1 MSFKRIPPVKPCFPK
16 EDVELIKREVEKIL
30 NSGMLTLGEYTRQFE
45 TEFAKLCD
53 VRHAVAVSSG
63 TSALEIALR
72 TIGLRRGDEVLV
84 PTNTFSAS
92 AAVVVLAG
100 GRPVFTDVDEE
111 SLCMNS
117 ENVQRFLTNRTK
129 GVIAVH
135 IGGLVCPEINEIKE
149 LCKDHNL
156 FLIED
161 AAHAQGSVLDKKRS
175 GSFGDAGCFS
185 FYPTKIVTTGE
196 GGMITTERGDIAEK
210 AMVLRDQGKESFN
223 SNVIVEVGYNWRID
237 EISAAI
243 GLTQVRRLPE
253 FIRQRNEIA
262 SYYDKE
268 LSNFSGIKPLR
279 IPKNAVTNYYKY
291 IAFLSPGIS
300 RDDFKQKL
308 RDRGVRPSGE
318 VYWPPL
324 HRQPIYKRLLKIEEG
339 DFPVAED
346 VCRRIVCLPI
356 YSQMSLEEARY
367 VVEKVKEVLS
377 LLSED

>member
-16 EDVELIKREVEKIL
+16 EDIELIQKEVEKIL
-30 NSGMLTLGEYTRQFE
+30 NSGMLTLGEYTKQFE
-45 TEFAKLCD
+45 TEFAKLCG
-53 VRHAVAVSSG
+53 VRRAVAVNSG
-63 TSALEIALR
+63 TSALEIVLR
-72 TIGLRRGDEVLV
+72 TVGLKRGDEVLI
-84 PTNTFSAS
+84 PTNTFSAT
-92 AAVVVLAG
+92 AAVVVLRG
-100 GRPVFTDVDEE
+100 GKPVFTDIDEE

-117 ENVQRFLTNRTK
+117 ENVQRYLTNKTR

-135 IGGLVCPEINEIKE
+135 IGGLVCPEINEMKE
-149 LCKDHNL
+149 LCEDHNL

-161 AAHAQGSVLDKKRS
+161 AAHAHGSVLGKRS
-175 GSFGDAGCFS
+175 AGSFGDAGCFS
-185 FYPTKIVTTGE
+185 FYPTKVMTTGE
-196 GGMITTERGDIAEK
+196 GGMITMERDDIAEK

-223 SNVIVEVGYNWRID
+223 SNLIIEVGYNWRMN

-253 FIRQRNEIA
+253 FIKRRNEIA
-262 SYYDKE
+262 DYYDKE
-268 LSNFSGIKPLR
+268 LSNVSGIEPLR

-291 IAFLSPGIS
+291 IAFLSPEIS

-308 RDRGVRPSGE
+308 REKGVRPSGE

-324 HRQPIYKRLLKIEEG
+324 HMQPVYKRLLKNETD
-339 DFPVAED
+339 DFPVAEE
-346 VCRRIVCLPI
+346 VCRRMVCLPI

-377 LLSED
+377 LLWEV